1 MGFADAGAEGRN
13 QRVSPQPV
21 VVIVGRP
28 NVGKSTL
35 FNRLT
40 RSRRALVHDLP
51 GVTRDRIFGEAQ
63 IPGGRTCTVVDT
75 GGLLLDD
82 EDRWIPLIRSQ
93 AMAAV
98 DTADVVLL
106 VLDGDAGPIP
116 EDVEIAEL
124 LRRRDVPVV
133 VVVNKADRSGVELQ
147 AEEFHRLGLGSPIAV
162 SAEHGMGIA
171 ELWDAIEAHLGRA
184 ADEVADTDDEP
195 GADEVRVTII
205 GRPNVGKSSLL
216 NRLLGDERVLVSE
229 VPGTTRDAVD
239 VVLEHGG
246 QRFRFVDTAGIRRK
260 GRTDTGP
267 EVLSVVQARRSL
279 ERAQLC
285 LVVIDATEGVTRQD
299 AHVAGYAW
307 EAGRAIAVVINKWDL
322 IEERADAARRMAES
336 VDRELAFARSAPRVF
351 VSALTGRGVGR
362 IFPALT
368 ELHGAYLRR
377 PSTSELNRVLRAAWQ
392 SRPPSARGRREPRLY
407 YASQLRHPPPSFLL
421 FTNQTDPLHFS
432 YQRYLEN
439 SLRDSLGLAGV
450 PIRVMIRG
458 RDS

>member
-1 MGFADAGAEGRN
+1 M
-13 QRVSPQPV
+13 SPQPV
-21 VVIVGRP
+21 LVIVGRP

-40 RSRRALVHDLP
+40 KSRRALVHDLP
-51 GVTRDRIFGEAQ
+51 GVTRDRIIGEAR
-63 IPGGRTCTVVDT
+63 IPGGGTCTVVDT

-93 AMAAV
+93 AMSAV
-98 DTADVVLL
+98 ETADVVIFL
-106 VLDGDAGPIP
+106 LDGDAGPIP
-116 EDVEIAEL
+116 EDREIAEV
-124 LRRRDVPVV
+124 LRKREAPVV
-133 VVVNKADRSGVELQ
+133 VVVNKADRRGVELQ
-147 AEEFHRLGLGSPIAV
+147 AEEFYRLGLGRPVAI

-171 ELWDAIEAHLGRA
+171 ELWEAIEEHLGPA
-184 ADEVADTDDEP
+184 SESPDDSLEESFADEL
-195 GADEVRVTII
+195 RVTII

-216 NRLLGDERVLVSE
+216 NRLVGDERVLVSE

-239 VVLEHGG
+239 VVVERD
-246 QRFRFVDTAGIRRK
+246 QTRIRFVDTAGIRRK

-279 ERAQLC
+279 ERAQIC
-285 LVVIDATEGVTRQD
+285 LVVIDAVEGVTRQD

-322 IEERADAARRMAES
+322 VEDRADAARDLEDAL
-336 VDRELAFARSAPRVF
+336 DRDLAFARSAPRVF

-362 IFPALT
+362 LFPTMSQLRS
-368 ELHGAYLRR
+368 AYQRR

-392 SRPPSARGRREPRLY
+392 HRPPPSGGRKEARLF

-421 FTNQTDPLHFS
+421 FTNRTGPLHFS
-432 YQRYLEN
+432 YLRYLEN
-439 SLRDSLGLAGV
+439 TLREALGLAGV

>member
-1 MGFADAGAEGRN
+1 M
-13 QRVSPQPV
+13 
-21 VVIVGRP
+21 VIVGRP

-40 RSRRALVHDLP
+40 KSRKALVHDLP
-51 GVTRDRIFGEAQ
+51 GVTRDRIIGEAR

-93 AMAAV
+93 AMSAV
-98 DTADVVLL
+98 DTADVVLFL
-106 VLDGDAGPIP
+106 LDGDAGPIP
-116 EDVEIAEL
+116 EDREIAEV
-124 LRRRDVPVV
+124 LRKRDVPVV
-133 VVVNKADRSGVELQ
+133 VAVNKSDRRGVELQ
-147 AEEFHRLGLGSPIAV
+147 AEEFYRLGLGTPIAI

-171 ELWDAIEAHLGRA
+171 ELWEAIEEHLGP
-184 ADEVADTDDEP
+184 ADESPDEAVEP
-195 GADEVRVTII
+195 APDELRVTII

-216 NRLLGDERVLVSE
+216 NRLVGDERVLVSE

-239 VVLEHGG
+239 VVL
-246 QRFRFVDTAGIRRK
+246 QRDQTRIRFVDTAGIRRK

-267 EVLSVVQARRSL
+267 EVLSVVQARKSL
-279 ERAQLC
+279 ERAQIC
-285 LVVIDATEGVTRQD
+285 LVVIDAVEGVTRQD

-307 EAGRAIAVVINKWDL
+307 EAGRAIALVINKWDL
-322 IEERADAARRMAES
+322 IEERADAARALEDAL
-336 VDRELAFARSAPRVF
+336 DRELAFARSAPRVF

-362 IFPALT
+362 LFPLMND
-368 ELHGAYLRR
+368 LRNAYQRR

-392 SRPPSARGRREPRLY
+392 RRPPSSAGRKEARLY

-421 FTNQTDPLHFS
+421 FTNQTGPLHFS
-432 YQRYLEN
+432 YLRYLEN
-439 SLRDSLGLAGV
+439 SLRDTLGLAGV